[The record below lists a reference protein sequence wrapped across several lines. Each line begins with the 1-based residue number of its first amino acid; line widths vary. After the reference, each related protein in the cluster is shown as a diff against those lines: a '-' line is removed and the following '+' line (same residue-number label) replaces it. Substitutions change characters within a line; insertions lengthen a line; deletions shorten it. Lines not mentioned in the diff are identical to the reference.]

1 MYSNKFK
8 KMKTTVQIQNL
19 KCGGC
24 KATIVSELSK
34 LDSIKNVS
42 VNIEDATVSLEYET
56 ENELSTIKSKLSKL
70 GYPTVDENNSL
81 LKKAKSYASC
91 AVGRLK

>member
-1 MYSNKFK
+1 
-8 KMKTTVQIQNL
+8 MKATVQIQNL

-34 LDSIKNVS
+34 LKSIKNIS
-42 VNIEDATVSLEYET
+42 VNIEDSSVSVEYET
-56 ENELSTIKSKLSKL
+56 ENELTTIKSKLSKL
-70 GYPTVDENNSL
+70 GYPTIDENNSL

-91 AVGRLK
+91 TVGRLK

>member
-1 MYSNKFK
+1 
-8 KMKTTVQIQNL
+8 MKSTVQIQNL

-34 LDSIKNVS
+34 LNNIKNVS
-42 VNIEDATVSLEYET
+42 VNIEDATISLEYET
-56 ENELSTIKSKLSKL
+56 ESELNTVKSKLSKL
-70 GYPTVDENNSL
+70 GYPTIDENNSL

-91 AVGRLK
+91 AVGRIK

>member
-1 MYSNKFK
+1 
-8 KMKTTVQIQNL
+8 MKATVQIQNL

-34 LDSIKNVS
+34 LKTINNIS
-42 VNIEDATVSLEYET
+42 VNIEDSTVSLEYEI
-56 ENELSTIKSKLSKL
+56 ESELSTIKSVLSKL
-70 GYPTVDENNSL
+70 GYPTIDENNSL

-91 AVGRLK
+91 AVGRMK

>member
-1 MYSNKFK
+1 
-8 KMKTTVQIQNL
+8 MKATVQIQNL

-34 LDSIKNVS
+34 LNTVKNIS
-42 VNIEDATVSLEYET
+42 VNIEDSTVSLEYES
-56 ENELSTIKSKLSKL
+56 ESELTTIKSKLSKL

-91 AVGRLK
+91 AVGRVK

>member
-1 MYSNKFK
+1 
-8 KMKTTVQIQNL
+8 MKATVQIQNL

-34 LDSIKNVS
+34 LKNIKNISVS
-42 VNIEDATVSLEYET
+42 IEDSTVSLEYET
-56 ENELSTIKSKLSKL
+56 ESELNTIKSKLSKL

-91 AVGRLK
+91 AVGRIK

>member
-1 MYSNKFK
+1 MQAIVK
-8 KMKTTVQIQNL
+8 IQNL

-34 LDSIKNVS
+34 LNTIKNIS
-42 VNIEDATVSLEYET
+42 VNIEDSTVSLEYET
-56 ENELSTIKSKLSKL
+56 ESELTTIKSKLSKL

-91 AVGRLK
+91 AVGRMK

>member
-1 MYSNKFK
+1 
-8 KMKTTVQIQNL
+8 MKSTVQIQNL

-34 LDSIKNVS
+34 LNNIKNVS
-42 VNIEDATVSLEYET
+42 VNIEDATISLEYET
-56 ENELSTIKSKLSKL
+56 ESELNTVKSKLSKL
-70 GYPTVDENNSL
+70 GYPTIDENNSL
-81 LKKAKSYASC
+81 LNKAKSYASC

>member
-1 MYSNKFK
+1 
-8 KMKTTVQIQNL
+8 MKATVQIQNL

-24 KATIVSELSK
+24 KATIISELSK
-34 LDSIKNVS
+34 LNTVKNIS
-42 VNIEDATVSLEYET
+42 VNIEDSTVSLEYES
-56 ENELSTIKSKLSKL
+56 ESELTTIKSKLSKL

-91 AVGRLK
+91 AVGRIK